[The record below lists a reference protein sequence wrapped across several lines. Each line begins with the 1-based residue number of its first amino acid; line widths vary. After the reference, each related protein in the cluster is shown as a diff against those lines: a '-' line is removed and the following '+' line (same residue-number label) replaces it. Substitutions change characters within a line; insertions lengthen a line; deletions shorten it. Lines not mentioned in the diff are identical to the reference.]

1 MRRKERELTETA
13 DRLAVIEKS
22 KVCRLAM
29 TDGDSPYIVP
39 LNFGYTW
46 ENEELTLYF
55 HGAREGMKLDILKKN
70 PAVCFEMDCGH
81 QLIEADDPTG
91 YSYAYESIIGSGSVV
106 FIDDPQEKTRVL
118 NILMKHQAGK
128 EGFTLPDAVLE
139 KTCVYKVEAVSFT
152 GKRRPLPAGPHP

>member
-13 DRLAVIEKS
+13 DKLAVIEEC

-29 TDGDSPYIVP
+29 TDGNSPYIVP

-46 ENEELTLYF
+46 ENEVLTLYF
-55 HGAREGMKLDILKKN
+55 HGAREGMKIDILKKN

-81 QLIEADDPTG
+81 RLIEADDPAG
-91 YSYAYESIIGSGSVV
+91 YSYAYQSIIGFGSIV
-106 FIDDPQEKTRVL
+106 FVEDLQEKNRGL
-118 NILMKHQAGK
+118 NILMKHQAGR
-128 EGFTLPDAVLE
+128 EGFTLPDAALE

-152 GKRRPLPAGPHP
+152 GKRRPLPSL